1 MYYAKVNWFDSL
13 KEEDI
18 IEFII
23 ISAKDW
29 NDAMQKIT
37 DEFTE
42 INSIEMIEISNVER
56 SIIYVPESS
65 IEFILNENGY

>member
-13 KEEDI
+13 KEEDV